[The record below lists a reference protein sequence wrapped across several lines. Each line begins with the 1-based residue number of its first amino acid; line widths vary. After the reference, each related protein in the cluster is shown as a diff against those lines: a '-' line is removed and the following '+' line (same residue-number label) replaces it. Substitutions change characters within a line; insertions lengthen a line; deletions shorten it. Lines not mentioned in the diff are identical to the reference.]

1 MECIILYRNPSSGK
15 VGALTELDEADDVA
29 VFPDRDAAIA
39 LADRHFICRSWP
51 YQIVELDEL

>member
-15 VGALTELDEADDVA
+15 VGALVKGSDDNIA
-29 VFPDRDAAIA
+29 VFPDRGAAIA
-39 LADRHFICRSWP
+39 CAENNTICRSWP